1 MLVCVLV
8 LTTPFASLS
17 SKAEIPHEN
26 YTLITPDMDVVIA
39 MLNASIRASEDA
51 LRSFS
56 AEQVDT
62 ATEHIA
68 IAASIIDPAMMILDE
83 IEDLAPSHEQLSV
96 LIPQFYSLESEM
108 REFAELEDQMLSIR
122 ESIISIAMMSNIS
135 DIDVV
140 AAIESVRE
148 LNIVL
153 TGMNS
158 TIDAMLMSAD
168 GIDALTVDGRHCF
181 LPNELVELIEAL
193 RSLTLSMHDE
203 IAELI
208 EEGIPWQDDRSY
220 LLLWLADDDLYLGET
235 LAGGGYL
242 VSNGTFLSGADL
254 DIFVDGSTVASEQTN
269 GNGSFSF
276 QHHLPVNV
284 SWLGTH
290 AVNATAYLPNET
302 ITSDTLWITVSL
314 VPTEMKIHLSN
325 TTISLEEDIRIEAV
339 LTREPSVPLPGLEC
353 VLFLDDHS
361 LDFTTDAG
369 GRGIWTWSGS
379 ELGIGTHLISARFP
393 ETPPYASCGSGDET
407 IVVDVPTQLTIS
419 LFSDRL
425 YPGHSLIGEGLLES
439 AMDSLPG
446 GQKIALS
453 IDGVPMTNVSTDAT
467 GKFAFSIDT
476 GDVGVGLH
484 VLVAQFIERDPY
496 WRSSEARVQFSIV
509 SPSSSE
515 YPFLPWIPGWDVGG
529 GLQEQIP
536 NLFFGKYSYFTWLFM
551 ILVIGAVI
559 KALQTRKRRLSL
571 LVGSDGIAAASGEP
585 SVAVK
590 RSDEFIPREQ
600 MPGWLENPNE
610 KVIWNYHNLLAHLK
624 GEFRIGIVDNMTH
637 WEVAHLIE
645 SLGYPRGDV
654 ARIALLYEKAQY
666 SGTNASES
674 DVQQM
679 QSSSYRI
686 RRSGGVKPAL

>member
-1 MLVCVLV
+1 M
-8 LTTPFASLS
+8 LTTPFVSMS

-26 YTLITPDMDVVIA
+26 YTLITQDMDVVVA

-51 LRSFS
+51 LRSFHSQDVDS
-56 AEQVDT
+56 AMG
-62 ATEHIA
+62 HIDV
-68 IAASIIDPAMMILDE
+68 AASIIDPAMMILDE

-96 LIPQFYSLESEM
+96 LIPEFYSLESEM
-108 REFAELEDQMLSIR
+108 REFAELEDRMLSIR
-122 ESIISIAMMSNIS
+122 ESVISIAMMNNIS
-135 DIDVV
+135 DVDAV

-158 TIDAMLMSAD
+158 TIEAMLTTAN
-168 GIDALTVDGRHCF
+168 GINALTVYDRHCF
-181 LPNELVELIEAL
+181 VPNELVELIEAL

-235 LAGGGYL
+235 LEGGGYL
-242 VSNGTFLSGADL
+242 VNNGTFISGAGV
-254 DIFVDGSTVASEQTN
+254 DILVDGSTVASEHTN

-276 QHHLPVNV
+276 QHHIPVNV
-284 SWLGTH
+284 SLLGTH
-290 AVNATAYLPNET
+290 VVNATAYLPTGT

-314 VPTEMKIHLSN
+314 VPTELEICLSN
-325 TTISLEEDIRIEAV
+325 ATISLEEDIRVEAV
-339 LTREPSVPLPGLEC
+339 LTREPSLPLSGLEC
-353 VLFLDDHS
+353 VLSLDDHIY
-361 LDFTTDAG
+361 DFTTDSG
-369 GRGIWTWSGS
+369 GRGIWIWGGS
-379 ELGIGTHLISARFP
+379 ELGIGTHVISAHFP
-393 ETPPYASCGSGDET
+393 ETPPYASCDSGDET

-425 YPGHSLIGEGLLES
+425 HPGHSLVGEGLLQS
-439 AMDSLPG
+439 AMHTLPG
-446 GQKIALS
+446 DQKIALS
-453 IDGVPMTNVSTDAT
+453 IDGVPVTNVSTDAT

-476 GDVGVGLH
+476 DEMGVGLH
-484 VLVAQFIERDPY
+484 VLVARFIERDPY
-496 WRSSEARVQFSIV
+496 WRSSEAHAQFSIV
-509 SPSSSE
+509 SPSVSK

-536 NLFFGKYSYFTWLFM
+536 DLFFGKYSYFTWLFI
-551 ILVIGAVI
+551 ILVVGAVI
-559 KALQTRKRRLSL
+559 KALQTRRRRLSTHAEL
-571 LVGSDGIAAASGEP
+571 KGIATESEEP
-585 SVAVK
+585 SVATM
-590 RSDEFIPREQ
+590 RSGELIHRERMPR
-600 MPGWLENPNE
+600 WLVSPNE
-610 KVIWNYHNLLAHLK
+610 KVIWNYHSLVAHLK
-624 GEFRIGIVDNMTH
+624 GELGIGIVDNMTH

-666 SGTNASES
+666 SGTHSSES

-679 QSSSYRI
+679 QSSSSRI